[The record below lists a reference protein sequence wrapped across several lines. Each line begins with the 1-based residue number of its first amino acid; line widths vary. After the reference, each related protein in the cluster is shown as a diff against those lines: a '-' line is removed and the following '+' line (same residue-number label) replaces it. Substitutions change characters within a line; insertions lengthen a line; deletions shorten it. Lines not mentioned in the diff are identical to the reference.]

1 MTKASDK
8 LIRSLW
14 PLPGGNKRYLD
25 TLDRIVRWVAATES
39 PTREAFNEWLMAQYN
54 VSDGSVNGYFRVVA
68 TLGIF
73 EEGHD
78 GVLTLTSLGEKIAK
92 AEGEAQAMPVIER
105 FLKDY
110 LAFPEVLAVYDQAD
124 GAIHLSEMVETLQP
138 QFPRWTS
145 QAQFEYRALW
155 LLSLGCLRQV
165 EGRNYEITELGERI
179 ADEYPASVDIEQPP
193 QPESD
198 EEVEEEEAEAS
209 ALVTEAQQLIAD
221 LEEAATD
228 SQNPEHLERAVAQ
241 AFEFLGF
248 SVDQLG
254 ETGDTDVLV
263 RASIGPDSYTVIVDA
278 KARGDGK
285 LHTLEVYTLQDH
297 LRRNEADY
305 AVVVAG
311 SFGGGKVRRHA
322 EDNGVVLL
330 SVPVL
335 AVWLRLH
342 ATTPLNLDEYR
353 AMFETPGLAEGIPL
367 TVESAA
373 EGRQQWAHLL
383 VDLLELIEETY
394 QHGLNQLLP
403 SDQLFAMM
411 VTRMRGVRYPRQ
423 QVEEAIALLAH
434 PALGAAKGD
443 ASAGMSLA
451 MNRETVVRVL
461 RALAERIETVEAESE
476 G

>member
-1 MTKASDK
+1 MTKTSDK

-14 PLPGGNKRYLD
+14 PLPGGNKRYLN
-25 TLDRIVRWVAATES
+25 TLDRIVRWVAAAEK
-39 PTREAFNEWLMAQYN
+39 PTREGFNEWLISQYN
-54 VSDGSVNGYFRVVA
+54 VSEGSVNGYFRVVA

-73 EEGHD
+73 EEGHA
-78 GVLTLTSLGEKIAK
+78 GVLTLTSLGERIAK
-92 AEGEAQAMPVIER
+92 AGGEAKARPVIER
-105 FLKDY
+105 FMDDY
-110 LAFPEVLAVYDQAD
+110 LAFPEVLTVYDEAD

-145 QAQFEYRALW
+145 EAQFEYRALW

-165 EGRNYEITELGERI
+165 EGRNYEITELGEII

-198 EEVEEEEAEAS
+198 EEVEEEADAS
-209 ALVTEAQQLIAD
+209 LLVTEAQQLIAD

-254 ETGDTDVLV
+254 ETGDTDVLA

-285 LHTLEVYTLQDH
+285 LHSLEVYTLQDH
-297 LRRNEADY
+297 LKRNEADY

-311 SFGGGKVRRHA
+311 SFAGGKVRRHA

-335 AVWLRLH
+335 GDWLRLH
-342 ATTPLNLDEYR
+342 AITPLNLDEYR
-353 AMFETPGLAEGIPL
+353 AMFETSGPAEEITL
-367 TVESAA
+367 IVESAA
-373 EGRQQWAHLL
+373 EGREQWAHLL

-394 QHGLNQLLP
+394 EHGLNQLLP
-403 SDQLFAMM
+403 SDQLFAML
-411 VTRMRGVRYPRQ
+411 VTRMRGVRYPKR

-443 ASAGMSLA
+443 ASVGMSLA

-461 RALAERIETVEAESE
+461 RALANRIETVEAESE
-476 G
+476 S

>member
-1 MTKASDK
+1 MTKTSDK

-14 PLPGGNKRYLD
+14 PLPGGNKRYLN
-25 TLDRIVRWVAATES
+25 TLDRIVRWVAAAEK
-39 PTREAFNEWLMAQYN
+39 PTREGFNEWLISQYN
-54 VSDGSVNGYFRVVA
+54 VSEGSVNGYFRVVA

-73 EEGHD
+73 EEGHA
-78 GVLTLTSLGEKIAK
+78 GVLTLTSLGERIAK
-92 AEGEAQAMPVIER
+92 AGGEAKARPVIER
-105 FLKDY
+105 FMDDY
-110 LAFPEVLAVYDQAD
+110 LAFPEVLTVYDEAD

-145 QAQFEYRALW
+145 EAQFEYRALW

-165 EGRNYEITELGERI
+165 EGRNYEITELGEII

-198 EEVEEEEAEAS
+198 EDVEEEADAS
-209 ALVTEAQQLIAD
+209 LLVTEAQQLIAD

-254 ETGDTDVLV
+254 ETGDTDVLA

-285 LHTLEVYTLQDH
+285 LHSLEVYTLQDH
-297 LRRNEADY
+297 LKRNEADY

-311 SFGGGKVRRHA
+311 SFAGGKVRRHA

-335 AVWLRLH
+335 GDWLRLH
-342 ATTPLNLDEYR
+342 AITPLNLDEYR
-353 AMFETPGLAEGIPL
+353 AMFETSGPAEEITL
-367 TVESAA
+367 IVESAA
-373 EGRQQWAHLL
+373 EGREQWAHLL

-394 QHGLNQLLP
+394 EHGLNQLLP
-403 SDQLFAMM
+403 SDQLFAML
-411 VTRMRGVRYPRQ
+411 VTRMRGVRYPKR

-443 ASAGMSLA
+443 ASVGMSLA

-461 RALAERIETVEAESE
+461 RALANRIETVEAESE
-476 G
+476 S

>member
-1 MTKASDK
+1 MTKTSDK

-14 PLPGGNKRYLD
+14 PLPGGNKRYLN
-25 TLDRIVRWVAATES
+25 TLDRIVRWVAAAEK
-39 PTREAFNEWLMAQYN
+39 PTREGFNEWLISQYN
-54 VSDGSVNGYFRVVA
+54 VSEGSVNGYFRVVA

-73 EEGHD
+73 EEGHA
-78 GVLTLTSLGEKIAK
+78 GVLTLTSLGERIAK
-92 AEGEAQAMPVIER
+92 AEGEAKARPVIER
-105 FLKDY
+105 FMDDY
-110 LAFPEVLAVYDQAD
+110 LAFPEVLTVYDEAD

-145 QAQFEYRALW
+145 EAQFEYRALW

-165 EGRNYEITELGERI
+165 EGRNYEITELGEII

-193 QPESD
+193 RPESD
-198 EEVEEEEAEAS
+198 EEVEEEAEAS
-209 ALVTEAQQLIAD
+209 LLVTEAQQLIAD

-254 ETGDTDVLV
+254 ETGDTDVLA

-285 LHTLEVYTLQDH
+285 LHSLEVYTLQDH

-311 SFGGGKVRRHA
+311 SFAGGKVRRHA

-335 AVWLRLH
+335 GDWLRLH
-342 ATTPLNLDEYR
+342 AITPLNLDEYR
-353 AMFETPGLAEGIPL
+353 AMFETSGPAEEITL
-367 TVESAA
+367 IVESAA
-373 EGRQQWAHLL
+373 EGREQWAHLL

-394 QHGLNQLLP
+394 EHGLNQLLP
-403 SDQLFAMM
+403 SDQLFAML
-411 VTRMRGVRYPRQ
+411 VTRMRGVRYPKR

-443 ASAGMSLA
+443 ASVGMSLA

-461 RALAERIETVEAESE
+461 RALANRIETVEAESE
-476 G
+476 S